1 MARSKPP
8 LKAEHTPTYQWH
20 AHAPD
25 EVLTVLNS
33 TTDGL
38 SRPEVEKRYAQH
50 GHNIFTEIPEPAWWQ
65 RVLAQIK
72 SPMALVLLIAAL
84 ITVGLEEYVDALVI
98 SFALCIALVIGI
110 VQEGRASR
118 AFKTLAESQ
127 EHVAVVW
134 RNGHKQ
140 QIDASAVVPGD
151 VIELQAGMQ
160 VPADARLITAKKL
173 TVNEAPLTGEWLAVK
188 KQSEAV
194 AVGTPLPEQAS
205 MVWMGTYIGEGYGVA
220 VVVATGDNTVV
231 GALAQDVQDVEEV
244 ETPLQL
250 EMKRVSQI
258 ILYVIGVIIAIIFVV
273 GVVQGQ
279 TLEDMLLMSIAVA
292 VASIPEGLPAAVTI
306 ILAVGMESL
315 LKRGGLVRNLLAAET
330 LGSTTFV
337 LTDKTGTL
345 TEATMAVTDFIHI
358 EAEHDAHDTKRDDD
372 WAKDP
377 VAYTMLQV
385 GLCAADSFVDQGNE
399 EDEIYRGDPV
409 EVAILEAALEAGISE
424 TGDSFRGQRKDYL
437 SFTSENR
444 FAAGLTPDSD
454 TNEWKLCV
462 NGAPEVLLDAATEIV
477 TPRGV
482 RAMTT
487 EDKTALLAAIESH
500 TTAGERL
507 VATGYKLVSY
517 SDIPEET
524 DGLIEQLVFTGIFVF
539 HDPVRKGVKSA
550 IAGVQSAGAQV
561 LLVTG
566 DNRETALSVASQ
578 VGITGADSLALTGAE
593 LEQMSDD
600 ELLVALESVPVYARV
615 LPKQKL
621 RIATLLQQRG
631 EIVAMTGDG
640 INDAPALQRAN
651 IGVAVGS
658 GTEVAKEAA
667 DLVLVND
674 TFATIHAAIEEGR
687 RIIANLRKII
697 GYLLSTSLSEVVLI
711 SAALIVGAPAPILP
725 AQILWA
731 NIIEEGLMSVA
742 FAFEPGEKDAMQ
754 RKPQDIHEE
763 GIFSRQMMYFTGF
776 VIVVLSSLS
785 LALYFYFKSIGTPL
799 AELRSIMFI
808 AISMDSLFIAFAFR
822 SLGVPVWRIPLRT
835 NLFFLGSFS
844 VSLLLL
850 VVVLSVP
857 FFQLLL
863 SYTPLPGAIL
873 GVIVGFS
880 VISLLVV
887 EVAKVIFFRH
897 RKSVLN

>member
-1 MARSKPP
+1 MARSRPP
-8 LKAEHTPTYQWH
+8 LKAEHSPTYQWH
-20 AHAPD
+20 AHAPE
-25 EVLTVLNS
+25 EVLTVLN
-33 TTDGL
+33 TTAAGL
-38 SRPEVEKRYAQH
+38 SLPEVEKRYTQH
-50 GHNIFTEIPEPAWWQ
+50 GRNVFTEIPEPALWERTLGQ
-65 RVLAQIK
+65 LK
-72 SPMALVLLIAAL
+72 SPMVLVLLIAAL
-84 ITVGLEEYVDALVI
+84 ITVGLQEYIDAVVI
-98 SFALCIALVIGI
+98 CFALFIAVLVGVI
-110 VQEGRASR
+110 QEGRASR
-118 AFKTLAESQ
+118 AFRTLAESQ
-127 EHVAVVW
+127 EHIAVVW
-134 RNGHKQ
+134 RNGNKQ
-140 QIDASAVVPGD
+140 QIDASDLVPGD

-160 VPADARLITAKKL
+160 VPADARLTIAKKL
-173 TVNEAPLTGEWLAVK
+173 SVNEAPLTGEWLAVD
-188 KQSEAV
+188 KQVPAV
-194 AVGTPLPEQAS
+194 PVGTPLPEQAT
-205 MVWMGTYIGEGYGVA
+205 MVWMGTYIAEGYGVA
-220 VVVATGDNTVV
+220 VIVATGDNTVV

-250 EMKRVSQI
+250 EMKRVSQV
-258 ILYVIGVIIAIIFVV
+258 ILYIIGAIISVIFIV
-273 GVVQGQ
+273 GIVQGQ
-279 TLEDMLLMSIAVA
+279 SLEDMLLMSIAVA

-330 LGSTTFV
+330 LGSTTYV

-377 VAYTMLQV
+377 VAYSMLEV
-385 GLCAADSFVDQGNE
+385 GLCAADSFVDQGSE
-399 EDEIYRGDPV
+399 EEMYRGDPV
-409 EVAILEAALEAGISE
+409 EVAILEAALEADIAE
-424 TGDSFRGQRKDYL
+424 TGESLRGRRVDYL

-444 FAAGLTPDSD
+444 FAAGLTPDLD

-462 NGAPEVLLDAATEIV
+462 NGAPEVLLDVATEIM

-482 RAMTT
+482 RAITE
-487 EDKTALLAAIESH
+487 EDKAALLAAIASH

-507 VATGYKLVSY
+507 VATGYKVVSF
-517 SDIPEET
+517 SDIPDET
-524 DGLIEQLVFTGIFVF
+524 DGLIDGLIFAGIFVF
-539 HDPVRKGVKSA
+539 HDPVRDGVAEA
-550 IAGVQSAGAQV
+550 IAGVKDAGAQV
-561 LLVTG
+561 FLITG
-566 DNRETALSVASQ
+566 DNRETALSVAEQ
-578 VGITGADSLALTGAE
+578 VGITDGSSLALTGAE
-593 LEQMSDD
+593 LEKMSDD

-631 EIVAMTGDG
+631 EVVAMTGDG

-697 GYLLSTSLSEVVLI
+697 GYLLSTALSEVTLI
-711 SAALIVGAPAPILP
+711 SAALLVGAPVPILP
-725 AQILWA
+725 AQILWS

-742 FAFEPGEKDAMQ
+742 FAFEPGEKDAMK

-763 GIFSRQMMYFTGF
+763 GILSREMIYFMGF
-776 VIVVLSSLS
+776 VALILSSLS
-785 LALYFYFKSIGTPL
+785 LVLYFYFLSIDTPL
-799 AELRSIMFI
+799 TELRSIMFI

-822 SLGVPVWRIPLRT
+822 SLGVPVWRIPLKT
-835 NLFFLGSFS
+835 NLFFLASFG

-850 VVVLSVP
+850 MLVLSVP

-863 SYTPLPGAIL
+863 SYTPLPWPIL
-873 GVIVGFS
+873 AVIVGFS
-880 VISLLVV
+880 VLSLITV
-887 EVAKVIFFRH
+887 ELAKVVFFRH
-897 RKSVLN
+897 R